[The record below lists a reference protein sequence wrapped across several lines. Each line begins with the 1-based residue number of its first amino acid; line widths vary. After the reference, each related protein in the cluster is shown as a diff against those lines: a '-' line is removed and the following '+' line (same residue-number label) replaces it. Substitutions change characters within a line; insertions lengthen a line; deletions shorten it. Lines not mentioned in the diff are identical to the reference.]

1 MWKNRSMQ
9 IDGNCVS
16 FGVLNDVI
24 MFKLDCYDD
33 EIIFNYDCD
42 SCEIQCLDIG

>member
-1 MWKNRSMQ
+1 ME

-24 MFKLDCYDD
+24 MLKLDWYNN
-33 EIIFNYDCD
+33 EIIFNHDCN